1 MSARQDLADTA
12 ALVEEALDSGDLDA
26 ETRKALTA
34 VLILL
39 DRVAT
44 SLRRKTKPLIVVR
57 KPSRR
62 GR

>member
-1 MSARQDLADTA
+1 MIARQDLADAA

-26 ETRKALTA
+26 ETRKALAA

-44 SLRRKTKPLIVVR
+44 SLGR
-57 KPSRR
+57 KPRPPIAVGKPRR
-62 GR
+62 VRT

>member
-1 MSARQDLADTA
+1 MSARQDLADAA

-26 ETRKALTA
+26 ETRKALA
-34 VLILL
+34 AILILL

-44 SLRRKTKPLIVVR
+44 SLRRKPSSRIVVTKPG
-57 KPSRR
+57 RR